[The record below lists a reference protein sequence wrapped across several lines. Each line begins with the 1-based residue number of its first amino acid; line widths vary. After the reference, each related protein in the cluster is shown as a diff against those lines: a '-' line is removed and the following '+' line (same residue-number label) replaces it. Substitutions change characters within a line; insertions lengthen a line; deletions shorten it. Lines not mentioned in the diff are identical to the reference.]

1 MTKEEMNQL
10 ADLITDR
17 VLIGIR
23 KLQNELDEDM
33 QRQLDDIST
42 AQDLN
47 IKSFNVQDEVVD
59 DAKEWLLSQLEG
71 NLQEALDRED
81 YDQAAEI
88 VHKINDLKR

>member
-10 ADLITDR
+10 ADLIADR

-23 KLQNELDEDM
+23 KLQDELDEDM

-47 IKSFNVQDEVVD
+47 IKSFNAQDEVVD

-71 NLQEALDRED
+71 NLQEALDQED
-81 YDQAAEI
+81 YDMAAEI
-88 VHKINDLKR
+88 VHKINDLKK